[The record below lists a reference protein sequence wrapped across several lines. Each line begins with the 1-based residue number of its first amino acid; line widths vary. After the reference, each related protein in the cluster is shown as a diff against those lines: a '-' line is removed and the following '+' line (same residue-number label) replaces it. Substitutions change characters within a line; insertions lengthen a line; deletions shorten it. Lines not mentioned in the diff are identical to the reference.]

1 MPRFGSLGEQFG
13 IDPFEPFQNINFN
26 PMSDWRPAGH
36 IGEIDEGYGELRLNN
51 PHSGASR
58 SIPVVGRHQG
68 EFALGGVQGENDY
81 HEWDFQAI
89 SEQLDRPDDETFDFE
104 KLFANPTHP
113 RTEPFQGLEANI
125 KPMLRYGTYSVGQP
139 GHELRE
145 PLVASRMTRKSHM
158 REIEHP
164 VTGATDPFAA
174 YREDEVAD
182 FPVDYESVI
191 PAFPETAPFH
201 QSGPPG
207 ADPSNKRIDRY
218 IEAGVLSGQQI
229 LRGGVHSL
237 IEQHDRWLKDVQGWS
252 DEERERLG

>member
-1 MPRFGSLGEQFG
+1 MDMPKFGSLGEQFG
-13 IDPFEPFQNINFN
+13 IDPFEPFQNVNFN
-26 PMSDWRPAGH
+26 PMSDWRPGGH
-36 IGEIDEGYGELRLNN
+36 IGEIDEGFGELRLNN

-68 EFALGGVQGENDY
+68 EFALGGVQGQNDY
-81 HEWDFQAI
+81 HEWDFQAL
-89 SEQLDRPDDETFDFE
+89 SEELDRPDDETFDFE
-104 KLFANPTHP
+104 ELFANPTHP
-113 RTEPFQGLEANI
+113 RTEPFRGLEANI
-125 KPMLRYGTYSVGQP
+125 RPMLRYGTSSVGLP

-145 PLVASRMTRKSHM
+145 PLVAMRMTRKAHM
-158 REIEHP
+158 REVEHP
-164 VTGATDPFAA
+164 HRPMHAW
-174 YREDEVAD
+174 EDEIADFPVDDETRD

-191 PAFPETAPFH
+191 PAFPET
-201 QSGPPG
+201 
-207 ADPSNKRIDRY
+207 DPSNKRIDRY

>member
-1 MPRFGSLGEQFG
+1 MDMPRFRSLGEQFG
-13 IDPFEPFQNINFN
+13 IDPFEPFQNVDFN

-51 PHSGASR
+51 PASGASR

-89 SEQLDRPDDETFDFE
+89 SEELDRPDDETFDFE
-104 KLFANPTHP
+104 ELFTNPTHP

-125 KPMLRYGTYSVGQP
+125 RPMLRYGTYSVGQP

-145 PLVASRMTRKSHM
+145 PLLAMRMTRKSHI
-158 REIEHP
+158 REVEHSTP
-164 VTGATDPFAA
+164 PDA
-174 YREDEVAD
+174 YSEDEIAD
-182 FPVDYESVI
+182 FPVDDETRDFPHPSAVGMDADRLGSV
-191 PAFPETAPFH
+191 
-201 QSGPPG
+201 
-207 ADPSNKRIDRY
+207 ADSRVERY
-218 IEAGVLSGQQI
+218 RQAGILSGQQI